1 MLVYCHRGN
10 NRLTRSIMKQL
21 LEFIPIILFFTV
33 YQFDGETFEIM
44 GWSHTVSGIYT
55 ATAVLIV
62 STLISL
68 PIIWW
73 LTGELEKR
81 LLWTTA
87 ALLVFGGATL
97 AFQNEL
103 FIQWKPSIFNWGMA
117 IAFGASQVFGSKNFL
132 ERLMGAQITLP
143 AKIWGRLC
151 WVWVAHFTLVGILNL
166 VVAYRFEEAT
176 WVAYKL
182 WSGIAFTILLMI
194 ITTLIMSPWMKNS
207 TPAGDSDV
215 EF

>member
-33 YQFDGETFEIM
+33 YQFDGGNLRDYGLVSYGVGHLHGHRGTHRID
-44 GWSHTVSGIYT
+44 SHFSPHYLVADGRTGKTITVDYRG
-55 ATAVLIV
+55 AAGL
-62 STLISL
+62 
-68 PIIWW
+68 WW
-73 LTGELEKR
+73 RNAGLSERAFHPMEAFNFQLGDGYR
-81 LLWTTA
+81 L
-87 ALLVFGGATL
+87 
-97 AFQNEL
+97 
-103 FIQWKPSIFNWGMA
+103 WGRP
-117 IAFGASQVFGSKNFL
+117 QVFGSKNFL

-194 ITTLIMSPWMKNS
+194 ITTLIMSPWMKKLD
-207 TPAGDSDV
+207 TRRRQ
-215 EF
+215 

>member
-1 MLVYCHRGN
+1 MPRNVCGSQRSRSLHSTLDLLKQSAEAGMLVYCHRGN
-10 NRLTRSIMKQL
+10 NRLTLSIMKQL

-44 GWSHTVSGIYT
+44 GWSHTVAGIYT

-62 STLISL
+62 ATLISL

-117 IAFGASQVFGSKNFL
+117 
-132 ERLMGAQITLP
+132 
-143 AKIWGRLC
+143 
-151 WVWVAHFTLVGILNL
+151 
-166 VVAYRFEEAT
+166 
-176 WVAYKL
+176 
-182 WSGIAFTILLMI
+182 
-194 ITTLIMSPWMKNS
+194 
-207 TPAGDSDV
+207 
-215 EF
+215 